1 MAQFLS
7 FEDFE
12 GADRLYQ
19 THPKVDPNYT
29 SEEALKTRARE
40 MYIEEVERITAR
52 AHEMG
57 VATVDVRIID
67 AALEVMGRK
76 VPE

>member
-19 THPKVDPNYT
+19 THPKGDT
-29 SEEALKTRARE
+29 SEEALRARARE